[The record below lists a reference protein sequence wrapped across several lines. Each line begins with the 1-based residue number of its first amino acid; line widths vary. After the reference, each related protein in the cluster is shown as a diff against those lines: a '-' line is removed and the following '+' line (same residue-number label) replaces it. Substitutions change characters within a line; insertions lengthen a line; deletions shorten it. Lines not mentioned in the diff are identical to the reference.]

1 MSIPQFRLLLPL
13 GAALCLL
20 VGCATRY
27 TVVMTN
33 GMETTSKGKPKLIE
47 EVTVKDESGRSKKV
61 LVNPHYHFFDIA
73 GREMRVPTAR
83 VERIFPTKDG
93 EDEDVYYLPNDYQM
107 PPDRRPWY
115 KRL

>member
-1 MSIPQFRLLLPL
+1 MKNLLALSLP
-13 GAALCLL
+13 CLFL
-20 VGCATRY
+20 LTGCASRY

-33 GMETTSKGKPKLIE
+33 GMETTAKGKPRLVE
-47 EVTVKDESGRSKKV
+47 EVTIKDESGKSRKV
-61 LVNPHYHFFDIA
+61 PVNPHYYFTDVG

-83 VERIFPTKDG
+83 VERIYPAVDK
-93 EDEDVYYLPNDYQM
+93 EDEELYYLPNDYQM